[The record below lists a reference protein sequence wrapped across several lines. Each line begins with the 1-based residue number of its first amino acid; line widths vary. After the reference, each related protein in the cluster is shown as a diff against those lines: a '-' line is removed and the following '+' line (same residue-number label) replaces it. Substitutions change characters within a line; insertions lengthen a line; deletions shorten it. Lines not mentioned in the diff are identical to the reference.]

1 MISNYRLLICSNLW
15 SFRIDLKDLRLIAG
29 VLLVTFH
36 DISFHSNSGLNLS
49 AKVQYYQWRPQ
60 GHMCKYN
67 YFQITSKCFEKN
79 ISTYNMLVWSSVNK
93 TSLLFVDPSRFIV
106 RAWQTFEFKI
116 YFQKDWWI
124 VIMTPTKKCW
134 CAVNWIFWNLL
145 CNLESE

>member
-1 MISNYRLLICSNLW
+1 MNLNYKLLICSNLW
-15 SFRIDLKDLRLIAG
+15 SFKRFKINSRSI
-29 VLLVTFH
+29 VS

-49 AKVQYYQWRPQ
+49 SKVQWRPQ

-79 ISTYNMLVWSSVNK
+79 ISTYNYCMLVWSSVNK

>member
-1 MISNYRLLICSNLW
+1 MISNYKLLICSNLW
-15 SFRIDLKDLRLIAG
+15 
-29 VLLVTFH
+29 LVKRFKINSRSIVS

-79 ISTYNMLVWSSVNK
+79 ISTYNYCVLVWSYVHK

-124 VIMTPTKKCW
+124 VIMTPSKKCW

>member
-1 MISNYRLLICSNLW
+1 MISNYKMLICSNLW
-15 SFRIDLKDLRLIAG
+15 SFKRFKMNSKSIVSG
-29 VLLVTFH
+29 
-36 DISFHSNSGLNLS
+36 ISFHSNSGLNLS

-60 GHMCKYN
+60 GHICKYN

>member
-1 MISNYRLLICSNLW
+1 MISNYKLLICSNLW
-15 SFRIDLKDLRLIAG
+15 SFKRFRINSLGLII
-29 VLLVTFH
+29 VS

-79 ISTYNMLVWSSVNK
+79 ISTYNYCMFVWSSVNK
-93 TSLLFVDPSRFIV
+93 TSLLFGDPSIFIA

-116 YFQKDWWI
+116 FFQKDWWI
-124 VIMTPTKKCW
+124 VIMTPSKKCW

>member
-1 MISNYRLLICSNLW
+1 MILDYE
-15 SFRIDLKDLRLIAG
+15 
-29 VLLVTFH
+29 LLVIQNWFKRFKIYSRSIVS

-79 ISTYNMLVWSSVNK
+79 ISTYNYCVLVWSSVNK

-116 YFQKDWWI
+116 FFQKDWWI